1 MFSDVRR
8 RKGKEGL
15 QNIFYVKV
23 QLHLAWR
30 LEKFGS

>member
-1 MFSDVRR
+1 MQG
-8 RKGKEGL
+8 KGGL